1 MSREALSS
9 LLPLVVAI
17 PLLGAVIA
25 PLVGRISRRLPP
37 VVAVISLFSSG
48 VLLLLMAPTVYRGRL
63 LSHFMGHWNPVGGHA
78 LGIAF
83 AADPWGLTFAL
94 LTAFLGGVL
103 AAYSLSELG
112 DLGRRELGGY
122 TCLFLLLCAALIGSA
137 LTADLFNLFVWFEV
151 AALSSYALTAFF
163 LERPIA
169 LEAAFKILVLTTI
182 ASFGIFIGAALIYA
196 GHGALNMGQIYNA
209 LHVAARPAD
218 SVVLA
223 LLIAGFGT
231 KAGLVPFHGWLPDAH
246 SAAPGPISAL
256 FSGLMVNLGIVAI
269 GRIVFEVYTPRES
282 HDLLG
287 LLMVIGLVSA
297 VAGALFA
304 LFQDDLKRLLAYDT
318 ISQMGVITV
327 GLATGT
333 ASGLAGASYQLVNHA
348 MFKALLFLCAGSIV
362 HMTGA
367 TKLSE
372 MGGLARRYPLLAA
385 AFTVGVLAIAGIPPL
400 NGYVSL
406 GLIHDTLRQ
415 SGQGVA
421 FAVML
426 IAQVLTTAALGKA
439 AWLAFYRRR
448 DPDAEFER
456 DEKLHPTMV
465 VSLGLLAAGCVAF
478 GTFPTVLIGDFAAPA
493 AGALLHPAAYAQGV
507 LASGGPLFTVAVSF
521 DYVSPIGL
529 LTALGTVLVAF
540 PVAVLGMR
548 WSGSRLVVAI
558 RRVQSGSVN
567 DYASY
572 LVAGLIVV
580 VLVFTRAV
588 LA

>member
-1 MSREALSS
+1 
-9 LLPLVVAI
+9 
-17 PLLGAVIA
+17 
-25 PLVGRISRRLPP
+25 
-37 VVAVISLFSSG
+37 
-48 VLLLLMAPTVYRGRL
+48 
-63 LSHFMGHWNPVGGHA
+63 
-78 LGIAF
+78 
-83 AADPWGLTFAL
+83 
-94 LTAFLGGVL
+94 
-103 AAYSLSELG
+103 
-112 DLGRRELGGY
+112 
-122 TCLFLLLCAALIGSA
+122 
-137 LTADLFNLFVWFEV
+137 
-151 AALSSYALTAFF
+151 
-163 LERPIA
+163 

-182 ASFGIFIGAALIYA
+182 ASFAIFVGAALIYA
-196 GHGALNMGQIYNA
+196 DHGALNMGQIHNA
-209 LHVAARPAD
+209 LHAMARPAD
-218 SVVLA
+218 SVALA

-246 SAAPGPISAL
+246 SAAPGPVSAL

-269 GRIVFEVYTPRES
+269 GRLVFEVYTPKIG
-282 HDLLG
+282 HDVLG
-287 LLMVIGLVSA
+287 LLMAIGLVSA
-297 VAGALFA
+297 AGGALFA

-318 ISQMGVITV
+318 ISQMGVLTV

-333 ASGLAGASYQLVNHA
+333 AGGLAGASYHLVDHA

-372 MGGLARRYPLLAA
+372 MGGLARRYPLLAG

-406 GLIHDTLRQ
+406 GLIHDALRQ
-415 SGQGVA
+415 SGQGVP
-421 FAVML
+421 FTIML
-426 IAQVLTTAALGKA
+426 IAQVLTIAALGKA

-456 DEKLHPTMV
+456 DDKLHPTMV
-465 VSLGLLAAGCVAF
+465 ASLGLLAAGCVAF
-478 GTFPTVLIGDFAAPA
+478 GAFPTVLIGDFAAPA
-493 AGALLHPAAYAQGV
+493 AAALLHPAAYAHGV
-507 LASGGPLFTVAVSF
+507 LASGGPLSTVAVSF

-529 LTALGTVLVAF
+529 LTVLGTLVAAI
-540 PVAVLGMR
+540 PVALLGMR
-548 WSGSRLVVAI
+548 WSGSRLVMTI

-580 VLVFTRAV
+580 VFVITRAA